1 MHTGKTIQIIVV
13 LLFFL
18 LIEKSSAQNR
28 PIGTIKV
35 DNGDFIDQTEID
47 VGSWLSY
54 YTWLLN
60 YKGYKVAQKAL
71 PDSSTI
77 DSEVWRYIRKRTSKY
92 NNKMAL
98 YSGQPIGFFE
108 KKCDVVK
115 NLGARIPST
124 KLCPILYLPI
134 TGITYE
140 QVTEFCE
147 WRTAVQGQGDFVFR
161 LPTPEE
167 WTKIALDGLTTSE
180 KENGF
185 RDSVN
190 DKGCPLFN
198 FSSTNCSDFPYQGL
212 LNGIG
217 LYSPDKLG
225 LFDIWGNVSE
235 MTTEKGLAKGG
246 NFTLHANQSHYD
258 SIQRYTKPEA
268 WLGFRCIAVKKER
281 VNDKSL
287 MSKDTTVYPNEEAL
301 ELKGDSVSE
310 IIWNDNSGT
319 FRDLRDGRNYSVVQI
334 GDQVWMAQ
342 NLAYRPHR
350 GKFWIYNNDL
360 NYLSQFG
367 FLYNWETAKSVCP
380 TGWHLPDKEEFELLL
395 KYLSA
400 NGHDPHSEIIVTGK
414 SGFSAIFGGL
424 YLGNTFTPLDGG
436 TAFWASTEK
445 DSRNAYGL
453 SIGSDIKSVNLQNSI
468 NKRSGLPVR
477 CVKNH

>member
-1 MHTGKTIQIIVV
+1 
-13 LLFFL
+13 
-18 LIEKSSAQNR
+18 
-28 PIGTIKV
+28 
-35 DNGDFIDQTEID
+35 
-47 VGSWLSY
+47 
-54 YTWLLN
+54 
-60 YKGYKVAQKAL
+60 
-71 PDSSTI
+71 
-77 DSEVWRYIRKRTSKY
+77 
-92 NNKMAL
+92 
-98 YSGQPIGFFE
+98 
-108 KKCDVVK
+108 
-115 NLGARIPST
+115 
-124 KLCPILYLPI
+124 
-134 TGITYE
+134 
-140 QVTEFCE
+140 
-147 WRTAVQGQGDFVFR
+147 
-161 LPTPEE
+161 
-167 WTKIALDGLTTSE
+167 
-180 KENGF
+180 
-185 RDSVN
+185 
-190 DKGCPLFN
+190 
-198 FSSTNCSDFPYQGL
+198 
-212 LNGIG
+212 
-217 LYSPDKLG
+217 
-225 LFDIWGNVSE
+225 
-235 MTTEKGLAKGG
+235 
-246 NFTLHANQSHYD
+246 
-258 SIQRYTKPEA
+258 
-268 WLGFRCIAVKKER
+268 
-281 VNDKSL
+281 

-319 FRDLRDGRNYSVVQI
+319 FRDLRDGKNYSVVQI

-342 NLAYRPHR
+342 NLAYRPNR

-468 NKRSGLPVR
+468 SKRSGLPVR